1 MATYTLDDFLK
12 AAKEQG
18 WSSGNGFSTADW
30 NLAQQNPDAGMTILN
45 AKKGYGSATTDAERA
60 QYNQIA
66 ENARS
71 QYGGYTGGEDG
82 TSFYLDKQSPSSFT
96 PTTEKPTFSYD
107 VESDPVYSAYKK
119 QYAREGRRATQDALG
134 SAAAATGGIAS
145 SYATAAA
152 SQAGDYYA
160 SQLSDKVPEL
170 YQNAYSRYL
179 NELNQWNTDRSF
191 DYEQYVDEI
200 NAQTADRQEALQ
212 KAIYGAQYGDYSG
225 LADLGFDTSNIP
237 YEYEKQLAKEQYD
250 YEKQQTEAATKW
262 EQMYNL
268 ALQRAALGD
277 YSYLNEL
284 VSTAYGRTPT
294 DTTTTTSS
302 YSPSTTPTAASEETS
317 NATYFNDRVANPKIN
332 TSKKTSKTNTST
344 TLPQTKNGKEL
355 VTVAPDTSASTL
367 KKILWDTNSA
377 NRKNGYTP
385 SNYTNAITSLLNQN

>member
-45 AKKGYGSATTDAERA
+45 AKKGYGSATTAAERA

-71 QYGGYTGGEDG
+71 QYGGYTGGTDG

-152 SQAGDYYA
+152 SQASDYYA

-225 LADLGFDTSNIP
+225 LSDLGFDTSNIP
-237 YEYEKQLAKEQYD
+237 YE

-302 YSPSTTPTAASEETS
+302 YSPSTTSYVSTTPTTASSTSSGTS
-317 NATYFNDRVANPKIN
+317 NKTAT
-332 TSKKTSKTNTST
+332 T
-344 TLPQTKNGKEL
+344 TAYQ
-355 VTVAPDTSASTL
+355 
-367 KKILWDTNSA
+367 
-377 NRKNGYTP
+377 RKRTTP
-385 SNYTNAITSLLNQN
+385 SNYINAVNALLDPLSTNQNF